1 MKINTLP
8 IDQISILLFALFLSA
23 CSLLPKT
30 ELVQIYKLPITTSDQ
45 GAPTAKLNWSLRIN
59 TPHTSQQLDSVRIVV
74 IPTGNQINSY
84 QGVRWNERAP
94 ILLRDRILDT
104 FQRNDR
110 IKTITSDNTS
120 FNVDAE
126 LTSDLHAFQSEYH
139 NGKPEVQIQID
150 MYLVEN
156 KNQRVLA
163 SHRFDVLIASKNADI
178 ESVMQAFGQASDKLS
193 HEIVAW
199 TIRVKQDALVNRKE
213 L

>member
-1 MKINTLP
+1 MKINRWQLHP
-8 IDQISILLFALFLSA
+8 IYPLFFALFLSA
-23 CSLLPKT
+23 CSILPTTK
-30 ELVQIYKLPITTSDQ
+30 LVHIYKLPTTTNDNKPQ
-45 GAPTAKLNWSLRIN
+45 TAKLNWSLRIN
-59 TPHTSQQLDSVRIVV
+59 TPHASQQLDSVRIVV

-84 QGVRWNERAP
+84 QGVRWSERAP

-110 IKTITSDNTS
+110 INIITSDNTS

-139 NGKPEVQIQID
+139 NGKPEVRIQID

-178 ESVMQAFGQASDKLS
+178 ESVMQAFGLASDNLS
-193 HEIVAW
+193 HEIEAW
-199 TIRVKQDALVNRKE
+199 TQTALVKSKE